1 MVGLENGESLG
12 GRGAGVVA
20 ALGGLDGVAAG
31 GRGTAGGG
39 GKGAFAVGGCGLEG
53 GGCEGQG
60 EGEGE
65 ESCEEHGCVFCVDV
79 WVGLRA

>member
-1 MVGLENGESLG
+1 MAKVW
-12 GRGAGVVA
+12 VVEVRVLWLHSA
-20 ALGGLDGVAAG
+20 AWMALLLAEG
-31 GRGTAGGG
+31 GTAGGG